1 MTVCDGERLQCGGYQ
16 KYVNYNLNSLQEYR
30 YKSNA
35 IQLLQLYF
43 TWITWG
49 YLICI
54 SPHAKTH
61 WV

>member
-35 IQLLQLYF
+35 IQLLHSYTLHGLHGG
-43 TWITWG
+43 I
-49 YLICI
+49 
-54 SPHAKTH
+54 
-61 WV
+61 